1 MHVTLPL
8 AITAP
13 RNTNK
18 LIMLFK
24 LLVATLACA
33 SASKLGA
40 SKVQP
45 RAVKPQVSRAKH
57 SRRPARPRL

>member
-1 MHVTLPL
+1 
-8 AITAP
+8 
-13 RNTNK
+13 
-18 LIMLFK
+18 MLFK

-45 RAVKPQVSRAKH
+45 RSVKPQVSRAKH